1 MSRRLVIATLR
12 LGLSL
17 TLSIG
22 LALGL
27 VFGLVSG
34 LGLGG
39 RYAEARKPGLRHRL
53 RAKLLL
59 KFTTKAPSFS
69 SQRYGEVMD
78 RGRLFYLGRGLWYEQ
93 GKYYMLRLKDMKRVV
108 VRAPV
113 QRFLLANRR
122 MFPRA
127 GSGGRLPAYSVIRLL
142 YYDTTHQVA
151 GILLG
156 DRQYRLGG
164 RVIYLHWDLKKKR
177 ITRAMV
183 LAHRS
188 ARLSWISVKPVG
200 YSPKR
205 RVVYLQ
211 VLKKIQAKL
220 GGSKPLEASVIAVSR
235 TRIKTLTTFR
245 TRYSLSR
252 GPFHDPARERVL
264 LVEYAERGS
273 RPSGHLVDLV
283 KGRRKR
289 LAIPVVTYGVAFGAD
304 GKRIFAYSCQTGY
317 VWAIDA
323 KTGRRLQRKRVGSM
337 GHAAGMIFKGT
348 LLVARNKGMHFL
360 DAKTLNQWKYVP
372 TKTWHSGFM
381 HVQGTLVTPGR
392 VFLRTSDLVRVID
405 FKKP

>member
-1 MSRRLVIATLR
+1 MSRRLVIATF
-12 LGLSL
+12 GL
-17 TLSIG
+17 G
-22 LALGL
+22 LALGS
-27 VFGLVSG
+27 GPG
-34 LGLGG
+34 LGVPD
-39 RYAEARKPGLRHRL
+39 AQARKPGLQNRL
-53 RAKLLL
+53 RTKLKL
-59 KFTTKAPSFS
+59 KFTTKKPSFS
-69 SQRYGEVMD
+69 SQRYGELMD

-127 GSGGRLPAYSVIRLL
+127 GSGGRLPAYAVIRLL

-183 LAHRS
+183 LARRT
-188 ARLSWISVKPVG
+188 ARLHWISIKPVG

-211 VLKKIQAKL
+211 VMKKIQAHL
-220 GGSKPLEASVIAVSR
+220 GGRKPLEASVIAVSG

-245 TRYSLSR
+245 TRNSLSR

-283 KGRRKR
+283 KGRRKQ
-289 LAIPVVTYGVAFGAD
+289 LAIPVVTYGVAFSAD
-304 GKRIFAYSCQTGY
+304 GKRIFAYSAVTGH
-317 VWAIDA
+317 VWVIDA
-323 KTGRRLQRKRVGSM
+323 KKGRRLQRIRVGSM

-348 LLVARNKGMHFL
+348 LLVARNKGMHFI
-360 DAKTLNQWKYVP
+360 DTKTFKQWKYVP

-381 HVQGTLVTPGR
+381 HVQGTLVAPGR
-392 VFLRTSDLVRVID
+392 VFLRTSDLLRVID
-405 FKKP
+405 FKRR